1 MLRPLGTHARRAMC
15 AISAGP
21 GPVHA
26 AAVHCDA
33 PCTLT
38 QAAAQHHFSPSAT
51 ASPLVTASAPAVS
64 RIGSTPSNCACAISV
79 PAALLSDYSCP
90 CPTQHGSSHATTH
103 GTSIRPS
110 CVQPGWPS
118 PSVVHSFTVAVITT
132 RHSSEVSPERRV
144 SVPASKSVAMFEH
157 SHTFIPQPEARIP
170 EQIPKV
176 WGSLSFPRLSV
187 RRIRPSAAKSEGA

>member
-1 MLRPLGTHARRAMC
+1 MEWSGVMMWCVVCGMASGVLCASSVTHTSDGQSMVEKRMC
-15 AISAGP
+15 AVGNARKAVRFQRTSKT
-21 GPVHA
+21 

-103 GTSIRPS
+103 GTS
-110 CVQPGWPS
+110 
-118 PSVVHSFTVAVITT
+118 T
-132 RHSSEVSPERRV
+132 
-144 SVPASKSVAMFEH
+144 
-157 SHTFIPQPEARIP
+157 
-170 EQIPKV
+170 
-176 WGSLSFPRLSV
+176 
-187 RRIRPSAAKSEGA
+187 